1 MERPHTQGRDRT
13 AGRQVASWANRAA
26 EAGRYQDAL
35 SWLRALHVVD
45 GSLPDE
51 LAVLHHDCTRHVR
64 DRAAAHRAR
73 RGEAAPLTLWL
84 A

>member
-1 MERPHTQGRDRT
+1 M
-13 AGRQVASWANRAA
+13 AA
-26 EAGRYQDAL
+26 R
-35 SWLRALHVVD
+35 D

>member
-1 MERPHTQGRDRT
+1 MDRSHTQGRGYRT
-13 AGRQVASWANRAA
+13 ANTQVASWANRAA

-35 SWLRALHVVD
+35 SWMRALHVVD
-45 GSLPDE
+45 GPLSGD
-51 LAVLHHDCTRHVR
+51 LAVLQHDCARLVR

-73 RGEAAPLTLWL
+73 RGTAPLTLWL